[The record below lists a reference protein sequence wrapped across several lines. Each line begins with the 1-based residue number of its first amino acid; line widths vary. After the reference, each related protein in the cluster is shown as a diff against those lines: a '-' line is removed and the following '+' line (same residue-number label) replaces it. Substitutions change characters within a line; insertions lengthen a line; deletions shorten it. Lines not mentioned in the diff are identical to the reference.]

1 MADLTG
7 SLKVIATYYYDL
19 LNANATTLG
28 LKAVYYGDQDHIPVS
43 PVVCVEPEGKNRTL
57 VRIGRGTDV
66 EFSLYLLVYGA
77 SIRDPQ
83 TNRSDIDDLAERIE
97 ALIHQNERLDG
108 LVVTSLVTRVES
120 GYATK
125 SNAIMRAS
133 RLTIEA
139 RSQERLPTE
148 V

>member
-1 MADLTG
+1 MATLTG
-7 SLKVIATYYYDL
+7 SLKVFTSYYYDL
-19 LNANATTLG
+19 LVAHKSDLG
-28 LKAVYYGDQDHIPVS
+28 LQAVYYGDQDHLPVS
-43 PVVCVEPEGKNRTL
+43 PAVCVEPQGKTRTL

-66 EFSLYLLVYGA
+66 EFSLFLLLYG
-77 SIRDPQ
+77 SKIRDPQ
-83 TNRSDIDDLAERIE
+83 TNRADIDQLAEDIE
-97 ALIHQNERLDG
+97 ALVHQDERLGG
-108 LVVTSLVTRVES
+108 LVVTSLVTRIES